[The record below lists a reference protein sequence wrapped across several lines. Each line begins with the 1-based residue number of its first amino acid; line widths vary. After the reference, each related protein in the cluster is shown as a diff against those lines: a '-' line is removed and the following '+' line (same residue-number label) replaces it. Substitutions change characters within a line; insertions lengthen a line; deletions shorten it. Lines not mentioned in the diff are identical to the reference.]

1 MPKKVYDNRELS
13 WLKFNMRVLE
23 EAQDSSVPIME
34 RLKFA
39 SIYSSNLD
47 EFFMVRVG
55 ALIDQK
61 LFDDAEKDTKTK
73 LRPSEQLLEIYSRVG
88 KLADKKDKTFAT
100 ICSELELKGVSRRS
114 FKSLNKSELD
124 FVERYYSYEIEP
136 MLNAVIVDRKHPFPF
151 LGNTELFVCA
161 KLASKTG
168 LLIGIIS
175 CSEKFERVVFLPN
188 ENGLVH
194 YMLVEDLI
202 AAYADRAFSSY
213 KLEEKAVLRITRSA
227 DISLDDDFDIEVDA
241 RQNMSELISKRKR
254 LRPVRMQLSRELSAE
269 VINELCTRLELSP
282 KQVFVE
288 KAPLDLGYVFSLC
301 PKCSQRSEMFYSKRE
316 PQPSRMIDD
325 SLPMMAQIDKRDL
338 LLSYPYES
346 IKPFL
351 RLLDEAAADP
361 DVVSMKMTLYRVAKN
376 SRVIKALCTAAENGK
391 EVFVLVELR
400 ARFDEEN
407 NLEQSRQLE
416 EAGCTV
422 VYGPAGY
429 KVHSK
434 LCLIT
439 KKTASGVKYYTQVG
453 TGNYNEKTAELY
465 TDFSLMTT
473 NNDIGLDACDVFK
486 ALSMG
491 ETADSM
497 RLLWAAPHCLQNRA
511 VEMMDNEIRIARAGG
526 EGYVGLKLNSLTDK
540 VLIDKLIEC
549 SQAGVKV
556 ELVIRGISCLVAGIK
571 GVTDNVRLVSIVGRY
586 LEHGRIY
593 IFGEGIRR
601 NVYISSADFMTR
613 NTTRRVEIA
622 APVLDDELKAR
633 LMDYFSV
640 QFSDNVKAREQLS
653 DRSYIHVSND
663 NMPMDAQKHFISE
676 AYANVPKPKPPAPAE
691 PEKKKGFFA
700 RLFARFRRKKEDNA
714 AE

>member
-1 MPKKVYDNRELS
+1 MSKKVYDNRELS

-61 LFDDAEKDTKTK
+61 QFDDNEKDSKTK
-73 LRPSEQLLEIYSRVG
+73 LKPSEQLSEIYSRVS
-88 KLADKKDKTFAT
+88 KLADRKDKTFHT
-100 ICSELELKGVSRRS
+100 ICRELELKGVSRRS
-114 FKSLNKSELD
+114 FKSLNKAELE
-124 FVERYYSYEIEP
+124 FVEKHWSYAVEP
-136 MLNAVIVDRKHPFPF
+136 MLNAVIIDRRHPFPF
-151 LGNTELFVCA
+151 LGNKELFICA

-168 LLIGIIS
+168 PLLGLIS
-175 CSEKFERVVFLPN
+175 CSEKFERVVFLPE
-188 ENGLVH
+188 ENGQTG
-194 YMLVEDLI
+194 YMLIEDII
-202 AAYADRAFSSY
+202 AAYADKAFSSY
-213 KLEEKAVLRITRSA
+213 KIEERCVLRLTRSA
-227 DISLDDDFDIEVDA
+227 DISLDDDFDMELDA

-254 LRPVRMQLSRELSAE
+254 LRPVRIQLSRAMPEDITA
-269 VINELCTRLELSP
+269 ELCSRLELSP

-288 KAPLDLGYVFSLC
+288 KSPLDLGYVFSLC

-316 PQPSRMIDD
+316 PQTSRMIDE
-325 SLPMMAQIDKRDL
+325 SRPMLPQIAEKDL

-361 DVVSMKMTLYRVAKN
+361 DVVSIKMTLYRVAKN

-407 NLEQSRQLE
+407 NIEQSRQLE
-416 EAGCTV
+416 EAGCRV
-422 VYGPAGY
+422 VYGPAGL

-439 KKTASGVKYYTQVG
+439 RREGKELRYYTQIG

-465 TDFSLMTT
+465 ADFSVMTI

-491 ETADSM
+491 EVVDNM

-511 VEMMDNEIRIARAGG
+511 LEMMDNEIRIARAGG

-540 VLIDKLIEC
+540 ALIDKLIEC

-556 ELVIRGISCLVAGIK
+556 EMIIRGISCLVAGIK
-571 GVTDNVRLVSIVGRY
+571 GVTENVRIVSIVGRY

-593 IFGEGIRR
+593 IFGTGVRQNI
-601 NVYISSADFMTR
+601 YISSADFMTR

-622 APVLDDELKAR
+622 APILSDEIKER
-633 LMDYFSV
+633 ITDYFRV
-640 QFSDNVKAREQLS
+640 EFNDNVKAREQQS
-653 DRSYIHVSND
+653 DRSYIRVSND
-663 NMPMDAQKHFISE
+663 NMPLDAQKHFIAE
-676 AYANVPKPKPPAPAE
+676 AYANVPLLKQSSPEAEIKPGFFRRLFSKF
-691 PEKKKGFFA
+691 KKK
-700 RLFARFRRKKEDNA
+700 KD
-714 AE
+714 

>member
-1 MPKKVYDNRELS
+1 MSKKVYDNRELS

-39 SIYSSNLD
+39 AIYSSNLD

-61 LFDDAEKDTKTK
+61 QFDDNEKDSKTK
-73 LRPSEQLLEIYSRVG
+73 LKPSEQLSEIYSQVS
-88 KLADKKDKTFAT
+88 KLADRKDKTFHT
-100 ICSELELKGVSRRS
+100 ICRELELKGVSRRS
-114 FKSLNKSELD
+114 FKSLNKSELE
-124 FVERYYSYEIEP
+124 FIERYWSYEIEP
-136 MLNAVIVDRKHPFPF
+136 MLNAVIVDRRHPFPF
-151 LGNTELFVCA
+151 LGNKELFICV
-161 KLASKTG
+161 KLASKNG
-168 LLIGIIS
+168 LLIGLIS
-175 CSEKFERVVFLPN
+175 CSDKFERVVFLP
-188 ENGLVH
+188 EDNGLVS
-194 YMLVEDLI
+194 YMLIEDI
-202 AAYADRAFSSY
+202 ISAFADKAFSSY
-213 KLEEKAVLRITRSA
+213 KIEERCVLRLTRSA
-227 DISLDDDFDIEVDA
+227 DISLDDDFDMELDA
-241 RQNMSELISKRKR
+241 RQNMSELIIKRKR
-254 LRPVRMQLSRELSAE
+254 LRPVRIQLSRSMPEDVTS
-269 VINELCTRLELSP
+269 ELCSRLEMSP
-282 KQVFVE
+282 KQIFVE
-288 KAPLDLGYVFSLC
+288 KAPLDLGYVFSLS

-316 PQPSRMIDD
+316 PQLSRMIDENR
-325 SLPMMAQIDKRDL
+325 PMLEQIDERDL
-338 LLSYPYES
+338 ILSYPYES

-416 EAGCTV
+416 EAGCRV
-422 VYGPAGY
+422 VYGPAGL

-434 LCLIT
+434 LCLIS
-439 KKTASGVKYYTQVG
+439 KRIGRDIKYYTQIG

-465 TDFSLMTT
+465 ADLAVMTA
-473 NNDIGLDACDVFK
+473 NQDIGLDACDVFK

-491 ETADSM
+491 ETVDSM

-511 VEMMDNEIRIARAGG
+511 LEMMDNEIRIARAGG

-540 VLIDKLIEC
+540 ALIDKLIEC

-556 ELVIRGISCLVAGIK
+556 EMIIRGICCLVAGIK
-571 GVTDNVRLVSIVGRY
+571 GVTENVRIVSIVGRY
-586 LEHGRIY
+586 LEHARIY
-593 IFGEGIRR
+593 VFGTGVRQNI
-601 NVYISSADFMTR
+601 YISSADFMTR

-622 APVLDDELKAR
+622 APILSDEIKER
-633 LMDYFSV
+633 LLDYFRV
-640 QFSDNVKAREQLS
+640 EFNDNVKAREQLS

-663 NMPMDAQKHFISE
+663 NMPLDAQKHFIAE
-676 AYANVPKPKPPAPAE
+676 AYANVPMPKAVPAKE
-691 PEKKKGFFA
+691 EKRPGFFS
-700 RLFARFRRKKEDNA
+700 RLFSVFRRKKNK
-714 AE
+714 

>member
-1 MPKKVYDNRELS
+1 MSKKVYDNRELS

-61 LFDDAEKDTKTK
+61 LFDDNEKDGKTK
-73 LRPSEQLLEIYSRVG
+73 MRPSEQLAEIYSRVS
-88 KLADKKDKTFAT
+88 KLADRKDKTFHT
-100 ICSELELKGVSRRS
+100 ICRELELKGVSRRS
-114 FKSLNKSELD
+114 FKSLSRSDQD
-124 FVERYYSYEIEP
+124 FVERYWSYEIEP
-136 MLNAVIVDRKHPFPF
+136 MLNAVIVDKRHPFPF
-151 LGNTELFVCA
+151 LGNNELFICA
-161 KLASKTG
+161 KLASKAG
-168 LLIGIIS
+168 PLIGLIS
-175 CSEKFERVVFLPN
+175 CSDKFERVVFLPSESGIVN
-188 ENGLVH
+188 
-194 YMLVEDLI
+194 YMLIEDI
-202 AAYADRAFSSY
+202 IMAYADKAFPSY
-213 KLEEKAVLRITRSA
+213 KIDERCVLRITRSA
-227 DISLDDDFDIEVDA
+227 DISLDDDFDIELDA

-254 LRPVRMQLSRELSAE
+254 LRPVRMQLSRAMPDD
-269 VINELCTRLELSP
+269 VTDELCARFELAR
-282 KQVFVE
+282 KQVFIE

-316 PQPSRMIDD
+316 PQLSRMIDEQR
-325 SLPMMAQIDKRDL
+325 PMMELIDEKDI

-361 DVVSMKMTLYRVAKN
+361 DVVSIKMTLYRVAKN

-391 EVFVLVELR
+391 EVFVLIELR

-407 NLEQSRQLE
+407 NIEQSKQLE
-416 EAGCTV
+416 EAGCRV
-422 VYGPAGY
+422 VYGPAGL

-439 KKTASGVKYYTQVG
+439 KKAEKTVKYYTQIG

-491 ETADSM
+491 EVVDQM

-511 VEMMDNEIRIARAGG
+511 LEMMDNEIRIARAGG

-540 VLIDKLIEC
+540 ALIDKLIEC
-549 SQAGVKV
+549 SQTGVKV
-556 ELVIRGISCLVAGIK
+556 ELIIRGICCIVAGIK
-571 GVTDNVRLVSIVGRY
+571 GVTDNIRIVSIVGRY
-586 LEHGRIY
+586 LEHSRIY
-593 IFGEGIRR
+593 IFGVGVRQ

-622 APVLDDELKAR
+622 APVLSDELKER
-633 LMDYFSV
+633 ITDYFRV
-640 QFSDNVKAREQLS
+640 QFCDNVKAREQLS

-663 NMPMDAQKHFISE
+663 NMPLDAQKHFIAE
-676 AYANVPKPKPPAPAE
+676 AYANVPMPKPKPEE
-691 PEKKKGFFA
+691 PVKKKGFFA
-700 RLFARFRRKKEDNA
+700 RLIEKLRGKNKNKNKN
-714 AE
+714 

>member
-1 MPKKVYDNRELS
+1 MSKKVYDNREIS

-61 LFDDAEKDTKTK
+61 QIDDNEKDNKTK
-73 LRPSEQLLEIYSRVG
+73 LKPSEQLSEIYSRVA
-88 KLADKKDKTFAT
+88 KLADRKDKTFHT
-100 ICSELELKGVSRRS
+100 ICRELELKGVSRRS
-114 FKSLNKSELD
+114 FKSLNKTEQE
-124 FVERYYSYEIEP
+124 FVEKYWSYEVQP
-136 MLNAVIVDRKHPFPF
+136 MLNAVIVDRRHPFPF
-151 LGNTELFVCA
+151 LVNKELFICA

-168 LLIGIIS
+168 LLIGLIS
-175 CSEKFERVVFLPN
+175 CSEKFERVIFLPE
-188 ENGLVH
+188 ENGLVS
-194 YMLVEDLI
+194 YMLIEDI
-202 AAYADRAFSSY
+202 ISAFADKAFPSY
-213 KLEEKAVLRITRSA
+213 KIEERCVLRLTRSA
-227 DISLDDDFDIEVDA
+227 DISLDDDFDMELDA

-254 LRPVRMQLSRELSAE
+254 LRPVRIQLSRAMPDD
-269 VINELCTRLELSP
+269 VTDELCARLEMSP
-282 KQVFVE
+282 KQVFIE

-316 PQPSRMIDD
+316 PQMSRMIDETR
-325 SLPMMAQIDKRDL
+325 PMLEQIAQRDL

-351 RLLDEAAADP
+351 RLLDEAASDP

-416 EAGCTV
+416 EAGCRV
-422 VYGPAGY
+422 VYGPAGL

-439 KKTASGVKYYTQVG
+439 KRTAGGLKHFTQIG

-465 TDFSLMTT
+465 ADFSVMTA
-473 NNDIGLDACDVFK
+473 NPDIGLDACDVFK
-486 ALSMG
+486 ALAMG
-491 ETADSM
+491 ETVDSM

-511 VEMMDNEIRIARAGG
+511 LEMMDNEIRIARAGG

-540 VLIDKLIEC
+540 ALIDKLIEC
-549 SQAGVKV
+549 SQAGVRV
-556 ELVIRGISCLVAGIK
+556 EMIIRGISCLVAGIK
-571 GVTDNVRLVSIVGRY
+571 GVTENIRLVSIVGRY

-593 IFGEGIRR
+593 IFGTGVRQNI
-601 NVYISSADFMTR
+601 YISSADFMTR

-622 APVLDDELKAR
+622 APILSDEIKER
-633 LMDYFSV
+633 LTDYFRV
-640 QFSDNVKAREQLS
+640 EFNDNVKAREQLS

-663 NMPMDAQKHFISE
+663 NMPLDAQKHFIAE
-676 AYANVPKPKPPAPAE
+676 AYANVPLMKTLPSPT
-691 PEKKKGFFA
+691 EKKPGFFK
-700 RLFARFRRKKEDNA
+700 RLFSRFSRKKQ
-714 AE
+714 